1 MGSLGNNLRRMVPGG
16 VKGALAGLLCHRVV
30 GAGLATL
37 FGDRIPTRGMR
48 VHTDS
53 PRIANET
60 KAALFWGIYERAEID
75 FVRRHLDGDLDVV
88 ELGGSIGVLSCAIL
102 RGMVDAAKLVTVEAD
117 PALTGLLERNVA
129 SNHPGRRYNVLQQ
142 AVSYTAAPGSAV
154 DYSVGE
160 SNVSGR
166 VAAGGDVERGDVR
179 SVPATTLSRI
189 LAEHEIEDY
198 ALVADIEGA
207 EAQILL
213 HDAPGLARCR
223 EIIIE
228 LHEAEVDGA
237 RFSIQDLVD
246 RIEALGFQLI
256 DRYGSVCAFR
266 RCGSQGG
273 C

>member
-88 ELGGSIGVLSCAIL
+88 ELGGGIGVLSCAIL
-102 RGMVDAAKLVTVEAD
+102 RGMVDGAKLVTVEAD
-117 PALTGLLERNVA
+117 PALAGLLERNIA
-129 SNHPGRRYNVLQQ
+129 SNHPGRRYSIVRQ
-142 AVSYTAAPGSAV
+142 AVSYPPGPGTAV
-154 DYSVGE
+154 DFIVGD
-160 SNVSGR
+160 SIVTGR
-166 VAAGGDVERGDVR
+166 VAAAGDAAGGEVR

-189 LAEHEIEDY
+189 LEENEIGDY

-213 HDAPGLARCR
+213 HDVPGLARCR

-228 LHEAEVDGA
+228 LHDTEVDGA

-246 RIEALGFQLI
+246 RIEALGFRLI
-256 DRYGSVCAFR
+256 DRYAGVCAFR
-266 RCGSQGG
+266 R
-273 C
+273 